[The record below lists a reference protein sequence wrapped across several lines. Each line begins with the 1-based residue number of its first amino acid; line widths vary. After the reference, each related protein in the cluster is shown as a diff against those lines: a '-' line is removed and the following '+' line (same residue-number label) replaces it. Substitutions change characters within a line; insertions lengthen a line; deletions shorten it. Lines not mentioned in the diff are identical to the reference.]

1 MYYGWYGIGFERTI
15 PFQWCYR
22 WNSLLSNVFNTS
34 CKMRAGNAKQYHI
47 ISWHITSYHIIWY
60 HIMSYHVMSCHVI
73 SYHIISYH
81 IISYHIISYRII
93 YHIISYTS
101 FAYHG
106 DWERFFTGSVYFAF
120 EVMLSIRFYTEILS
134 NTTRTHVAV
143 SFNRWKANLSQSS
156 FSTFKLKFNGYF
168 KTRIAKYSNSSS
180 YFQLSRLLGWIKE
193 WVSWNL

>member
-1 MYYGWYGIGFERTI
+1 M
-15 PFQWCYR
+15 Q
-22 WNSLLSNVFNTS
+22 SNIISYHGTS
-34 CKMRAGNAKQYHI
+34 HHI
-47 ISWHITSYHIIWY
+47 ISYDIISC
-60 HIMSYHVMSCHVI
+60 HIMSCHVMSC
-73 SYHIISYH
+73 HIISYH
-81 IISYHIISYRII
+81 IISYHIS

-156 FSTFKLKFNGYF
+156 FSTVKLKFNGYF

-180 YFQLSRLLGWIKE
+180 YFQLSRLQLSGNISPNPRPDEETRQSTDHLCFSLKE
-193 WVSWNL
+193 KKVWNCAI

>member
-1 MYYGWYGIGFERTI
+1 
-15 PFQWCYR
+15 
-22 WNSLLSNVFNTS
+22 
-34 CKMRAGNAKQYHI
+34 
-47 ISWHITSYHIIWY
+47 
-60 HIMSYHVMSCHVI
+60 MSC
-73 SYHIISYH
+73 HIISYH
-81 IISYHIISYRII
+81 IISYHIISYIMS

-106 DWERFFTGSVYFAF
+106 DWERFFTVSVYFAF

-180 YFQLSRLLGWIKE
+180 YFQLSRLQLSGNISPNPRPDEETRQSTDHLCFSLKE
-193 WVSWNL
+193 KKVWNCAI

>member
-1 MYYGWYGIGFERTI
+1 
-15 PFQWCYR
+15 
-22 WNSLLSNVFNTS
+22 
-34 CKMRAGNAKQYHI
+34 MRAGNAKQYHI

-60 HIMSYHVMSCHVI
+60 HIMSYHVMSCHVM

-81 IISYHIISYRII
+81 IISYHIS

-180 YFQLSRLLGWIKE
+180 YFQLSRLQLSGNISPNPRPDEETRQSTDHLCFSLKE
-193 WVSWNL
+193 KKVWNCAI